1 MRNEGVITSTAYKKY
16 CKKEGGWVLLYPY
29 FFVLISSI
37 FTQSQIMLKSALK
50 ERGVLTKA

>member
-1 MRNEGVITSTAYKKY
+1 MRNEGVITSAAYKKY

-37 FTQSQIMLKSALK
+37 FTQSQFMLKSALK
-50 ERGVLTKA
+50 EEY